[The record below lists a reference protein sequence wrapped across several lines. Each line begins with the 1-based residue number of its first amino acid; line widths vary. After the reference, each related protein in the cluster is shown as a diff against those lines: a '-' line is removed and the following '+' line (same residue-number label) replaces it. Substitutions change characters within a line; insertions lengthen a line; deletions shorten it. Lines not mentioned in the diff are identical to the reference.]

1 MPNIEITAA
10 DGGTFVGYLS
20 VPKSGKGPG
29 VLLLHA
35 IFGVN
40 DETRGYADEFAADG
54 FTALIPE
61 MFWRIERGVD
71 LKPGPEGGKRALEL
85 STLFNANVA
94 QGVDDLKSA
103 LATLR
108 KHPACT
114 GKVGTVG
121 YCLGGKMAYL
131 MALDSDADCNV
142 GYFGVGIERLL
153 DRAGQLHRPLM
164 LHIPAED
171 SHCPPEAQKAIYAA
185 LDGRAELHTY
195 PEAGHAFNR
204 VGGRLY
210 NAAATAL
217 GQERTQEFLARHL
230 KAAKAA

>member
-153 DRAGQLHRPLM
+153 DRSNSLHRPLM
-164 LHIPAED
+164 LHIPEEDEHCTPESQALIKRTLAGKAEIF
-171 SHCPPEAQKAIYAA
+171 A
-185 LDGRAELHTY
+185 Y
-195 PEAGHAFNR
+195 PGAGHAFNR
-204 VGGRLY
+204 VGGRHY
-210 NAAATAL
+210 HAEATRTSY
-217 GQERTQEFLARHL
+217 ERTDKFLRQHL
-230 KAAKAA
+230 T